1 MGERQFCFRL
11 LDVFFQKG
19 SVFTPNGSSEGG
31 EKIQRFRFAVDEYGV
46 SRAVETL
53 EIDVELTLSKESDPL
68 KRYIEILGDHSASDF
83 IAGFGFKRF
92 IPVLDKFPNVA
103 AFGKGPRSGL
113 AAFRVAWFKLDSV
126 FFEQAAVSCNSQRV
140 GRRRL
145 LLGGIFFC
153 KFSKF
158 RRFEFALPFK
168 CDDRPEDRISPD
180 KSSMLS
186 IASAKDPAISSLDAA
201 SSLFDF
207 YSLRHSVVDRRT
219 PVFRAESPSASG
231 YIVEMVFFFGE
242 EAPDSLIWT
251 MEIGDGVGDQ
261 MLAGG
266 EADAAVSSPV
276 D

>member
-1 MGERQFCFRL
+1 M
-11 LDVFFQKG
+11 
-19 SVFTPNGSSEGG
+19 
-31 EKIQRFRFAVDEYGV
+31 DEYGV